1 MPLTYSSGGKG
12 LDTGKM
18 GGPACEFMRA
28 CWAVPSREVGQ
39 WVIESILLWWEQEC
53 SQDVF
58 MVLPP
63 FSSG

>member
-1 MPLTYSSGGKG
+1 
-12 LDTGKM
+12 M

-39 WVIESILLWWEQEC
+39 WVIESIPLWWEQEC